1 MVLKN
6 VRAKVESYWT
16 TTKKLAAMMS
26 VWGLI
31 FSLVTITKLG
41 VAFDYDDT
49 LVFSSPAFSKA
60 FAAAAQPYSP
70 EFWSVVNKSYD
81 LEQPKLVGVGLAW
94 LFRIFGFKVAIIAS
108 RPAEDGEFLKK
119 EWRRLAPRSS
129 FIFAGDKS
137 NKHVHLQAGNY
148 LFFFGDSD
156 SDITEARKANVV
168 PIRLKRSQKSSYKE
182 DYHPGTMDEIV
193 IPLSEY

>member
-16 TTKKLAAMMS
+16 TTKKIGAMLS

-49 LVFSSPAFSKA
+49 LVFSSPAFAKG
-60 FAAAAQPYSP
+60 FAAAPQPYSP
-70 EFWSVVNKSYD
+70 QFWSVVNKSYD
-81 LEQPKLVGVGLAW
+81 LEQPKVVGTSLAW
-94 LFRIFGFKVAIIAS
+94 LFRIFGFKVAIIAA

-119 EWRRLAPRSS
+119 EWRRLAPRGS

-137 NKHVHLQAGNY
+137 NKHIHLAAGNY

-168 PIRLKRSQKSSYKE
+168 PIRLKRSQRSSYKE
-182 DYHPGTMDEIV
+182 DYRPGTMDEIV
-193 IPLSEY
+193 IPFSEY